1 MTKES
6 LKKIIINI
14 PDFPIKGIQFKDINP
29 ILSNPEAF
37 QSVVNIFV
45 DFIKKCGATAILAPE
60 ARGFIFGTA
69 IAYKLGIKLVL
80 ARKKDKLPGKT
91 YKVTYDLEYGTAILE
106 MQQNVLSTKDKV
118 VIIDDLIATSGT
130 INACLNLI
138 KQSNAQSVGIAT
150 LISLSE
156 FANKH
161 HFDNIPLLEI
171 IQF

>member
-37 QSVVNIFV
+37 QSVINIFV
-45 DFIKKCGATAILAPE
+45 DFIKKYKVTAILAPE
-60 ARGFIFGTA
+60 ARGFIFGAA
-69 IAYKLGIKLVL
+69 IAYKLGIKLIL
-80 ARKKDKLPGKT
+80 ARKKEKLPGKT
-91 YKVTYDLEYGTAILE
+91 YKVSYDLEYGTTTLE
-106 MQQNVLSTKDKV
+106 IQQNALSEKDTV
-118 VIIDDLIATSGT
+118 VVIDDLIATSGT

-138 KQSNAQSVGIAT
+138 NQSNAQTVAIAT

-156 FANKH
+156 FTDKH
-161 HFDNIPLLEI
+161 HFNNIPLLEI

>member
-6 LKKIIINI
+6 LKKIIANI

-29 ILSNPEAF
+29 ILNNPEAF
-37 QSVVNIFV
+37 QSVINYFA
-45 DFIKKCGATAILAPE
+45 DFIKSCGATAILAPE
-60 ARGFIFGTA
+60 ARGFIFGA
-69 IAYKLGIKLVL
+69 AVAYKLGIKLIL
-80 ARKKDKLPGKT
+80 ARKKGKLPSKT
-91 YKVTYDLEYGTAILE
+91 YEVTYDLEYGTTTLQMHQDAL
-106 MQQNVLSTKDKV
+106 LKKDRV
-118 VIIDDLIATSGT
+118 VVIDDLIATSGT

-138 KQSNAQSVGIAT
+138 KQANSQVVGIAV

-156 FANKH
+156 FANKY

>member
-37 QSVVNIFV
+37 QSIINIFA
-45 DFIKKCGATAILAPE
+45 DFIKKYKATAILVPE
-60 ARGFIFGTA
+60 ARGFIFGAA
-69 IAYKLGIKLVL
+69 IAYKLGIKLIL
-80 ARKKDKLPGKT
+80 ARKKGKLPGKT
-91 YKVTYDLEYGTAILE
+91 YKVNYDLEYGTTTLE
-106 MQQNVLSTKDKV
+106 IQQNVLSKKDTV
-118 VIIDDLIATSGT
+118 VVIDDLIATSGT

-138 KQSNAQSVGIAT
+138 KQSNAQTVAIAT

-156 FANKH
+156 FADKH
-161 HFDNIPLLEI
+161 HFGNIPLLEI

>member
-6 LKKIIINI
+6 LKKNIINI
-14 PDFPIKGIQFKDINP
+14 SDFSIKGIQFKDINP

-37 QSVVNIFV
+37 QSVINFV

-60 ARGFIFGTA
+60 ARGFIFGAA

-80 ARKKDKLPGKT
+80 ARKKGKLPGKT
-91 YKVTYDLEYGTAILE
+91 YKVTYYLEYGTAILE

-171 IQF
+171 IKF

>member
-14 PDFPIKGIQFKDINP
+14 PNFPIKGIQFKDINP

-37 QSVVNIFV
+37 QSVINIFA
-45 DFIKKCGATAILAPE
+45 DFVKKYKATAILVPE
-60 ARGFIFGTA
+60 ARGFIFGAA
-69 IAYKLGIKLVL
+69 IAYKLGIKLIL
-80 ARKKDKLPGKT
+80 ARKKGKLPGKT
-91 YKVTYDLEYGTAILE
+91 YKVSYNLEYGTTTLE
-106 MQQNVLSTKDKV
+106 IQQNVLSKMDTV
-118 VIIDDLIATSGT
+118 VVIDDLIATSGT

-138 KQSNAQSVGIAT
+138 KQSNAQTVAIAT

-156 FANKH
+156 FADNH
-161 HFDNIPLLEI
+161 HFGNIPLLEI